1 MPLDPLPPAPPT
13 IDALPPA
20 PTPTMPTPAF
30 KAAAFVHVAA
40 LEPMRVQ
47 QNAQAAAVNLL
58 AGHAYASAQAA
69 DESRADAEAAAA
81 HAESAANVTKWV
93 SGTLY
98 NEGDTVWSPLNAVT
112 YRRRTTGGGA
122 VDPSIDY
129 ANWALPNAANL
140 PVQRIGAN
148 TVAQWGIHYVFEAA
162 CTLTLPVAGANK
174 DAVIRISN
182 ASGLSS
188 GCLMDF
194 GAGKLRGASPGLMNI
209 SDRYF
214 SETLQDTGSP
224 TIGYTA

>member
-1 MPLDPLPPAPPT
+1 MSLAPLPPPPT
-13 IDALPPA
+13 PIDELPEA
-20 PTPTMPTPAF
+20 PTPEMGPDTFILIAF
-30 KAAAFVHVAA
+30 AFVAA
-40 LEPMRVQ
+40 LGTLREQ
-47 QNAQAAAVNLL
+47 QNAQAASVNDL
-58 AGHAYASAQAA
+58 AEHAYASAGAA

-81 HAESAANVTKWV
+81 SASSAANVTKWV
-93 SGTLY
+93 ADTEY
-98 NEGDTVWSPLNAVT
+98 EEGDTVWSPLNAVT

-140 PVQRIGAN
+140 PVQRISAN

>member
-1 MPLDPLPPAPPT
+1 MPDPT
-13 IDALPPA
+13 ISDMPPA
-20 PTPTMPTPAF
+20 PTVNDSPSEFSAKTFAF
-30 KAAAFVHVAA
+30 YGAMAAFISQVNAVVAWIALKIVAIAADAASAVAAKAA
-40 LEPMRVQ
+40 
-47 QNAQAAAVNLL
+47 
-58 AGHAYASAQAA
+58 
-69 DESRADAEAAAA
+69 AEAAAA
-81 HAESAANVTKWV
+81 SASSAANVTKWV
-93 SGTLY
+93 SGTVY
-98 NEGDTVWSPLNAVT
+98 PEGTNVWSPINGVT

-122 VDPSIDY
+122 IDPSIDS

-140 PVQRIGAN
+140 PVQRISAN

>member
-1 MPLDPLPPAPPT
+1 MPDPT
-13 IDALPPA
+13 ISEMPPA
-20 PTPTMPTPAF
+20 PTVNDSPSNFTAKTFAF
-30 KAAAFVHVAA
+30 YGAMAAFITQVNAVVAWIALKIVAIAADAASALAAKAA
-40 LEPMRVQ
+40 
-47 QNAQAAAVNLL
+47 
-58 AGHAYASAQAA
+58 
-69 DESRADAEAAAA
+69 AEAAAA
-81 HAESAANVTKWV
+81 SASSAANVTKWV
-93 SGTLY
+93 SGTVY
-98 NEGDTVWSPLNAVT
+98 PEGTNVWSPINGVT

-122 VDPSIDY
+122 IDPSIDL

-140 PVQRIGAN
+140 PVQRISAN

>member
-1 MPLDPLPPAPPT
+1 MSLAPLPPPPT
-13 IDALPPA
+13 PIDELPEA
-20 PTPTMPTPAF
+20 PTPEMGPDTFILIAF
-30 KAAAFVHVAA
+30 AFVAA
-40 LEPMRVQ
+40 LETLREQ
-47 QNAQAAAVNLL
+47 QNAQAASVNDL
-58 AGHAYASAQAA
+58 AEHAYASAGAA
-69 DESRADAEAAAA
+69 DESRADAQAAAA
-81 HAESAANVTKWV
+81 SASSAANVTKWV
-93 SGTLY
+93 ADTEY
-98 NEGDTVWSPLNAVT
+98 EEGDTVWSPLNAVT
-112 YRRRTTGGGA
+112 YRRRTNGGGA

-140 PVQRIGAN
+140 PVQRISAN

>member
-1 MPLDPLPPAPPT
+1 MPDPT
-13 IDALPPA
+13 ISEMPPA
-20 PTPTMPTPAF
+20 PTVNDSPSNFTAKTFAF
-30 KAAAFVHVAA
+30 YGAMAAFITQVNAVVAWIALKIVAIAADAASALAAKAA
-40 LEPMRVQ
+40 
-47 QNAQAAAVNLL
+47 
-58 AGHAYASAQAA
+58 
-69 DESRADAEAAAA
+69 AEAAAA
-81 HAESAANVTKWV
+81 SASSAANVTKWV
-93 SGTLY
+93 SGTVY
-98 NEGDTVWSPLNAVT
+98 PEGTNVWSPINGVT

-122 VDPSIDY
+122 IDPSIDS

-140 PVQRIGAN
+140 PVQRISAN

-182 ASGLSS
+182 ASGLVS
-188 GCLMDF
+188 GCVVDF